1 MINVMILLKL
11 TRCHRSGADLLVVV
25 HDLHPLVPRLDLDPA
40 SVPGPGLSGLGDPEA
55 ADQGPGHCVAETH
68 TRTLTKL
75 TLGTSE
81 Q

>member
-1 MINVMILLKL
+1 MILLKL

-40 SVPGPGLSGLGDPEA
+40 SVPGPGLSDPEA
-55 ADQGPGHCVAETH
+55 ADQCPGHIVAETH
-68 TRTLTKL
+68 TWALTKL